1 MPSDSDAPSELW
13 LAPGFLVGVQVAGA
27 RVPGDEFTKDLGK
40 LNPLRWPDFQFFFV

>member
-27 RVPGDEFTKDLGK
+27 RVPGDEFSVLPKTLQAES
-40 LNPLRWPDFQFFFV
+40 FEMA